1 MMPRPDP
8 ELVEQ
13 WAVDKL
19 KLPPRGSGQ
28 PLRSRDDRTAV
39 RFWLRSL
46 GASPEKVSAMTMQQ
60 LSDAWHN
67 A

>member
-1 MMPRPDP
+1 MTPRPDP
-8 ELVEQ
+8 QLVEQ
-13 WAVDKL
+13 WVVEKL

-28 PLRSRDDRTAV
+28 PLRSKQDRTAA

-46 GASPEKVSAMTMQQ
+46 GASPEKVNALTMKQ
-60 LSDAWHN
+60 LNDAWHN